1 MHLFIFYQLQIYNK
15 LTLFKISI
23 RLKPFEDTNL
33 TFNYRVAKSHLFF
46 DLTVQGAFIEKSFLF
61 WKTSDFI
68 CLYFGENSFIGLF
81 YDFASRLYS

>member
-33 TFNYRVAKSHLFF
+33 TFNYRVAKSRHFF
-46 DLTVQGAFIEKSFLF
+46 NLTVQGAFIEKSFLF

-68 CLYFGENSFIGLF
+68 CLYFGKNSFIGLF
-81 YDFASRLYS
+81 YDFASGLYS